1 MMEYEVDSNCNAC
14 SLSMQSNQ
22 MSRPP
27 LQEIHVIVTN
37 ANDNMSNILQLAPD
51 IRTITIAIPQMEVKL
66 VFDVTVIATNAIGSD
81 EGTTIQ
87 VTVGMQCAPGTHSHS
102 CVLDHMKCFTVDY
115 TIVTSTQTQSAT
127 TFSTTSLL

>member
-1 MMEYEVDSNCNAC
+1 
-14 SLSMQSNQ
+14 MQSNQ

-87 VTVGMQCAPGTHSHS
+87 VTVGMQCASGTYNHS
-102 CVLDHMKCFTVDY
+102 CVLDHMKCFTLDY
-115 TIVTSTQTQSAT
+115 ATVTSTQTQSAT

>member
-1 MMEYEVDSNCNAC
+1 MQSLFYFNAC

-37 ANDNMSNILQLAPD
+37 ALDNMPNMLQFAPD
-51 IRTITIAIPQMEVKL
+51 IRTITIAIPQMEVTL
-66 VFDVTVIATNAIGSD
+66 IFEVTVIATNAIGSD

-87 VTVGMQCAPGTHSHS
+87 VTVGMCLVLIITH
-102 CVLDHMKCFTVDY
+102 V
-115 TIVTSTQTQSAT
+115 
-127 TFSTTSLL
+127 SLIISNVSL